1 MSRRPWPPSRQKTG
15 KFREN
20 TTLARHEGRCRYVMI
35 ALFLGKS
42 IDSIFNDVQ
51 ICVALGGWPRGSL
64 GVIVPISDVLS
75 REASHLIQ
83 QR

>member
-51 ICVALGGWPRGSL
+51 ICVALGGCPRGSS
-64 GVIVPISDVLS
+64 GVITPRNDVPPS
-75 REASHLIQ
+75 EAPRLFQ
-83 QR
+83 QC